1 MFSENHLVR
10 LKKAHYRLEDL
21 PEALCFPKHSGR
33 PVEPPVLIN
42 KATLDDIAFAI
53 AAADQ
58 ECSAVI
64 RRSSSLKQLYEL
76 GRKAGAIGSNIAVTA
91 ALNAG
96 GRK

>member
-1 MFSENHLVR
+1 MFSGNHLAR
-10 LKKAHYRLEDL
+10 LKKAHYGLEDL
-21 PEALCFPKHSGR
+21 PDALCFPKHPGR
-33 PVEPPVLIN
+33 PAEPPVLIN

-53 AAADQ
+53 VAADQ

-76 GRKAGAIGSNIAVTA
+76 GRKAGAIGTDIDVAA

-96 GRK
+96 GKK

>member
-1 MFSENHLVR
+1 MFSGNALAR
-10 LKKAHYRLEDL
+10 LKKTHYGLEDL
-21 PEALCFPKHSGR
+21 PDALCFPEHSGR

-53 AAADQ
+53 VAADQ

-76 GRKAGAIGSNIAVTA
+76 GRKAGAIGTDIAVAA

-96 GRK
+96 GMK